1 MDNELTKYVAGDSP
15 LLLPHSR
22 DDYNALQCEL
32 IATRRANDALIMENH
47 KFRIDLK
54 EAEDKLASSQRR
66 AEMLIEELQ
75 NSLEIERSG
84 REKEKESIK
93 KQYAEN
99 FEKIRTYTL
108 SLLQDTKLKHQT
120 KMTILKSNM
129 ALQAKNEE
137 KARQDLEAVWQQ
149 RMDAYRNELTAQF
162 NDLLQSV
169 TQIQEEKRKN
179 EENFTVE
186 LQTNRSLIDNLH
198 LETRMWKDK
207 HESLELTLDKLK
219 ENNGLLREKLEMK
232 QEVISE
238 LQVTVKQGIEERDQ
252 LQETVRELKRLVK
265 QKSDGGKTKTEK
277 HLTQN
282 KAESG
287 RDRVDRVGDKQIVK
301 DSAKTDDGN
310 ISVHEKVVKNRDRE
324 IRHESKDSGKGKS
337 STVLKDMALVMKTS
351 SEFAA
356 GGLPVMGGSAVRSL
370 SKKNSQAL
378 PRVWK

>member
-1 MDNELTKYVAGDSP
+1 
-15 LLLPHSR
+15 
-22 DDYNALQCEL
+22 
-32 IATRRANDALIMENH
+32 
-47 KFRIDLK
+47 
-54 EAEDKLASSQRR
+54 
-66 AEMLIEELQ
+66 
-75 NSLEIERSG
+75 
-84 REKEKESIK
+84 
-93 KQYAEN
+93 
-99 FEKIRTYTL
+99 
-108 SLLQDTKLKHQT
+108 
-120 KMTILKSNM
+120 M